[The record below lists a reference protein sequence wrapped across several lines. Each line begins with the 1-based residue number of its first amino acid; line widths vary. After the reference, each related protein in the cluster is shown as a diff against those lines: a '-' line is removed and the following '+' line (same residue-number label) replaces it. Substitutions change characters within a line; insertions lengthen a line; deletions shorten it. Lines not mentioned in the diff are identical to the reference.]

1 MPVVSPDLKK
11 GIDMDIKDRIAVIT
25 GGATGIGAA
34 LARRLHA
41 EGARRVV
48 VAGLQPDLLGG
59 VAAEIGGLAVPCDVT
74 DEAAIRALVARVER
88 DVGPIDIFC
97 SNAGIARL
105 GDEDVPDEEWQLNW
119 DIHVMAHVYAVRAVA
134 PAMAAR
140 GSGYLVH
147 TASAAGLLSHI
158 QSATYS
164 VTKHAA
170 VAFAE
175 WVSIK
180 YRAHGVCVSVL
191 APQAVRT
198 PMTARPDGAAVA
210 SVDGMIEP
218 EALADC
224 VVATMAREEFLI
236 LPHPGVRDYMLR
248 KATDVDRW
256 LKGMSRWRQQAGPA
270 PRDG

>member
-1 MPVVSPDLKK
+1 ME
-11 GIDMDIKDRIAVIT
+11 IRDRIAVIT

-34 LARRLHA
+34 LARRFHA
-41 EGARRVV
+41 EGAKHVV
-48 VAGLQPDLLGG
+48 VAGLQTDLLRD
-59 VAAEIGGLAVPCDVT
+59 VAREIGGLAVPCDVAH
-74 DEAAIRALVARVER
+74 EAEIRALVARVER

-105 GDEDVPDEEWQLNW
+105 GDEDAPNDEWQLNW
-119 DIHVMAHVYAVRAVA
+119 DVHVMAHVYAVRAVA
-134 PAMAAR
+134 PLMAAR
-140 GSGYLVH
+140 GEGYLVH

-158 QSATYS
+158 QSATYT

-170 VAFAE
+170 IAFAE

-180 YRAHGVCVSVL
+180 YRTQGVRVSVL

-236 LPHPGVRDYMLR
+236 LPHPAVRDYVLR

-256 LKGMSRWRQQAGPA
+256 LNGMAKWRLQAGPA
-270 PRDG
+270 QRE

>member
-1 MPVVSPDLKK
+1 
-11 GIDMDIKDRIAVIT
+11 MDIRDKVAVIT
-25 GGATGIGAA
+25 GGASGIGAA
-34 LARRLHA
+34 LARRFHA
-41 EGARRVV
+41 EGAKGVV
-48 VAGLQPDLLGG
+48 VADLQEAPLRA
-59 VAAEIGGLAVPCDVT
+59 VAAEIGGLAVPCNVARED
-74 DEAAIRALVARVER
+74 DIRQLVARAEAAY
-88 DVGPIDIFC
+88 GPIDIFC

-105 GDEDVPDEEWQLNW
+105 GDEDVPNEEWQLNW

-134 PAMAAR
+134 PQMAAR
-140 GSGYLVH
+140 GGGYLVH

-180 YRAHGVCVSVL
+180 YRDKGVRVSVL

-210 SVDGMIEP
+210 SVDGMIEA
-218 EALADC
+218 EELADC

-248 KATDVDRW
+248 KASDVDRW
-256 LKGMSRWRQQAGPA
+256 LAGMNRWRQQAGPA
-270 PRDG
+270 ER

>member
-1 MPVVSPDLKK
+1 MNI
-11 GIDMDIKDRIAVIT
+11 GNRIAVIT

-34 LARRLHA
+34 LARRFRA
-41 EGARRVV
+41 EGAKHVV
-48 VAGLQPDLLGG
+48 VAGLQPELLRQ
-59 VAAEIGGLAVPCDVT
+59 VAEEVGGLAVPCEVT
-74 DEAAIRALVARVER
+74 DEQQVRALVERVEGEL
-88 DVGPIDIFC
+88 GPIDIFC

-105 GDEDVPDEEWQLNW
+105 GDEDVPNEEWQLNW
-119 DIHVMAHVYAVRAVA
+119 DVHVMAHVYAVRAVA
-134 PAMAAR
+134 PRMAAR
-140 GSGYLVH
+140 GEGYLIH

-180 YRAHGVCVSVL
+180 YRERGVRVSVL

-198 PMTARPDGAAVA
+198 PMTARPDGAEVA
-210 SVDGMIEP
+210 SVDGMIEA
-218 EALADC
+218 EELADC

-236 LPHPGVRDYMLR
+236 LPHPAVREYMLR
-248 KATDVDRW
+248 KASDVDRW
-256 LKGMSRWRQQAGPA
+256 LKGMAKWRAQAGPA
-270 PRDG
+270 KRD

>member
-1 MPVVSPDLKK
+1 MEVK
-11 GIDMDIKDRIAVIT
+11 GKIAVIT
-25 GGATGIGAA
+25 GGASGIGAA
-34 LARRLHA
+34 LARRFHA
-41 EGARRVV
+41 EGAKA
-48 VAGLQPDLLGG
+48 VAVADLQADLLNE
-59 VAAEIGGLAVPCDVT
+59 VAAEIGGLAVPCNVAN
-74 DEAAIRALVARVER
+74 ESEIQALVAKVEQEL
-88 DVGPIDIFC
+88 GPIDIFC

-105 GDEDVPDEEWQLNW
+105 GEEDVANDEWQLNW

-134 PAMAAR
+134 PKMAER
-140 GSGYLVH
+140 GGGYLIN

-180 YRAHGVCVSVL
+180 YRDKGVIVSVL

-198 PMTARPDGAAVA
+198 PMTDRADGASVA

-218 EALADC
+218 EKLADC
-224 VVATMAREEFLI
+224 VIETMGREEFLMI
-236 LPHPGVRDYMLR
+236 PHPIVRNYMMR
-248 KATDVDRW
+248 KTEDVDRW
-256 LKGMSRWRQQAGPA
+256 LIGMNRWRNKAGPA
-270 PRDG
+270 VK

>member
-1 MPVVSPDLKK
+1 MHIRDKV
-11 GIDMDIKDRIAVIT
+11 AVIT
-25 GGATGIGAA
+25 GGASGIGAA
-34 LARRLHA
+34 LARRFRA
-41 EGARRVV
+41 EGARSIV
-48 VAGLQPDLLGG
+48 VADLQEEALRA
-59 VAAEIGGLAVPCDVT
+59 VAAEVGGLAVPCNVASED
-74 DEAAIRALVARVER
+74 DIRQLVARAEETF
-88 DVGPIDIFC
+88 GPIDIFC

-105 GDEDVPDEEWQLNW
+105 GDEDVPNEEWQLNW

-134 PAMAAR
+134 PKMAAR
-140 GSGYLVH
+140 GGGYLVH

-180 YRAHGVCVSVL
+180 YRDKGVRVSVL

-224 VVATMAREEFLI
+224 VVAAMAREEFLI

-248 KATDVDRW
+248 KASDVDRW
-256 LKGMSRWRQQAGPA
+256 LIGMNRWRQQAGPA
-270 PRDG
+270 AR

>member
-1 MPVVSPDLKK
+1 MEIRDKV
-11 GIDMDIKDRIAVIT
+11 AVIT
-25 GGATGIGAA
+25 GGASGIGAA
-34 LARRLHA
+34 LARRFHA
-41 EGARRVV
+41 EGAKGVV
-48 VAGLQPDLLGG
+48 VADLQEAPLRA
-59 VAAEIGGLAVPCDVT
+59 VADEVGGLAVTCDVAR
-74 DEAAIRALVARVER
+74 EADIQRLVARAEEAF
-88 DVGPIDIFC
+88 GPIDIFC

-134 PAMAAR
+134 PKMAAR
-140 GSGYLVH
+140 GAGYLVH

-180 YRAHGVCVSVL
+180 YRDRGVRVSVL

-198 PMTARPDGAAVA
+198 PMTARPDGAEVA

-218 EALADC
+218 EVLADC
-224 VVATMAREEFLI
+224 VVAAMAREEFLI

-248 KATDVDRW
+248 KASDVDRW
-256 LKGMSRWRQQAGPA
+256 LAGMNRWRQQAGPA
-270 PRDG
+270 AR